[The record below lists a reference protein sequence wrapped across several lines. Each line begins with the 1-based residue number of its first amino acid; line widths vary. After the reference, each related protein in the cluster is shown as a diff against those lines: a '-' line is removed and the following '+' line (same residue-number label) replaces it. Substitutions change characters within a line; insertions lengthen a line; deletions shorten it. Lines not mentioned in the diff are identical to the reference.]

1 MRRQATLKE
10 KIGGP
15 GKITVQPLT
24 YNVGT
29 LKGGFDMTHVELEKG
44 NNGGG
49 DVDQKAVVDEEEEA
63 WVPMQSRGSKQASYV
78 PPTADLFAEYDT
90 PEHSGERDADSSSI
104 SLYSI
109 NEEANR
115 PPSAAQRLSSA
126 IRDRAV
132 RFMSGHQTIASKRA
146 SNASS
151 QVSRY
156 STDSWRRS
164 GVPRPTSTTSHTPSP
179 LASGGGYAI

>member
-15 GKITVQPLT
+15 GKFTVQPLT

-29 LKGGFDMTHVELEKG
+29 LKGGFDMSHMELEKG
-44 NNGGG
+44 SNVG
-49 DVDQKAVVDEEEEA
+49 DLEQRGAVDDNES
-63 WVPMQSRGSKQASYV
+63 WVPMQSRGLKQASYV

-90 PEHSGERDADSSSI
+90 PEDHGDRERDDASSI
-104 SLYSI
+104 SRYSVKDDQ
-109 NEEANR
+109 ASPPNR
-115 PPSAAQRLSSA
+115 PQSATYRLSTA

-164 GVPRPTSTTSHTPSP
+164 GLPRPSSASHAPSP
-179 LASGGGYAI
+179 LGYAV